1 MATPASVRTAQPVP
15 IPAPHPGPLLS
26 THWCP
31 VLLLEA
37 AFLEPGCC
45 GIVPGG
51 SEKPPVLDP

>member
-26 THWCP
+26 TRWCP
-31 VLLLEA
+31 VLLEV